1 MQIILN
7 YVSVFRAETPP
18 NAKIRQIEIKL
29 PPPPSTQICVSVV
42 VSVLKQTAPYLV
54 FTVLADEQPN
64 LKAT

>member
-29 PPPPSTQICVSVV
+29 PPPSTQICVSVV